1 MSGTKIKICG
11 LYAPRDADYVN
22 EAMPDYAGFV
32 FYPNSHRNV
41 TEDAALALRRCINPA
56 IETVG
61 VFVDAPMDQMVRVYT
76 KKIVSI
82 IQLHG
87 NEDNAYIEQLRK
99 RLPEA
104 VIWKA
109 YKVRSSEDLKEAQTS
124 TADLVLL
131 DNGYG
136 TGVCFDWSI
145 LESFPKNFILAG
157 GLTVENIPLAM
168 SKFHPLVVD
177 ISSGVETAGRK
188 DKEKILAAVSAVKR
202 S

>member
-11 LYAPRDADYVN
+11 LYAPCDADYVN
-22 EAMPDYAGFV
+22 EALPDYAGFV

-41 TEDAALALRRCINPA
+41 TEDEALRLRRSIRIS

-61 VFVDAPMDQMVRVYT
+61 VFVDAQMDQIVRVYSQN
-76 KKIVSI
+76 IISI

-87 NEDNAYIEQLRK
+87 CEDHAYIKQLRK
-99 RLPEA
+99 LLPEA

-109 YKVRSSEDLKEAQTS
+109 YKVCSREDLKEAQTCM
-124 TADLVLL
+124 ANVVLL

-136 TGVCFDWSI
+136 TGACFDWSL
-145 LESFPKNFILAG
+145 LESFPRDFILAG
-157 GLTVENIPLAM
+157 GLTAENIPLAIA
-168 SKFHPLVVD
+168 KIHPLVVD
-177 ISSGVETAGRK
+177 LSSGVETVGMK
-188 DKEKILAAVSAVKR
+188 DKEKILAAVSVAKR